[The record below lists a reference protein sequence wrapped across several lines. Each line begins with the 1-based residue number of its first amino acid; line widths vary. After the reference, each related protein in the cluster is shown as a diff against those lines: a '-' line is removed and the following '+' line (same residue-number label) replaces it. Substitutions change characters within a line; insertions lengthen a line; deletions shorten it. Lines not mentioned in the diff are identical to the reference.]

1 MIHVLFV
8 VGILLIFMGKV
19 RHCRWVLWPWFRAA
33 HIVGIVVVQSW
44 LGVICLLTIWEMVLR
59 EKAGE
64 AVYAGSFISH
74 WL

>member
-1 MIHVLFV
+1 
-8 VGILLIFMGKV
+8 MGKV

-44 LGVICLLTIWEMVLR
+44 LGVICLLTIWEMALR